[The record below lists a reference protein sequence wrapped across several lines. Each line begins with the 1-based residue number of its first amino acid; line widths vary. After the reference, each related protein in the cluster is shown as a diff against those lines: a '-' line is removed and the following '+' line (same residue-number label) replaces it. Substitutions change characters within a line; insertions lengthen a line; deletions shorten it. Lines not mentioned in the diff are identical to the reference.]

1 MSLFGPKKAAPG
13 IDERLTVLEGKVRDL
28 KTANKH
34 LELEWEELYDK
45 VRRQMS
51 RMSKRSAIDAPPLVP
66 DEPVVI
72 APDDGLDE
80 ISRGILALRNAP
92 RKIA

>member
-1 MSLFGPKKAAPG
+1 MNIFGTKIATPG
-13 IDERLTVLEGKVRDL
+13 LEERLGTLESEFRTL

-51 RMSKRSAIDAPPLVP
+51 RMSKRSAVDAPPLSNGEDV
-66 DEPVVI
+66 EVV
-72 APDDGLDE
+72 DDGLDP
-80 ISRGILALRNAP
+80 ISRSILRRRGMP
-92 RKIA
+92 RIQT

>member
-1 MSLFGPKKAAPG
+1 MGIFVTKKAVAALAF
-13 IDERLTVLEGKVRDL
+13 RLGELDSEVRTL

-51 RMSKRSAIDAPPLVP
+51 RMSKRSAVDAPPLIP
-66 DEPVVI
+66 DDPVVV
-72 APDDGLDE
+72 PDDGLDE
-80 ISRGILALRNAP
+80 ISRGILELRNAP
-92 RKIA
+92 RRIA

>member
-1 MSLFGPKKAAPG
+1 MGIFATNKAVA
-13 IDERLTVLEGKVRDL
+13 ELAFRLGELDSEVRTL

-51 RMSKRSAIDAPPLVP
+51 RMSKRSAIDAPPLP
-66 DEPVVI
+66 NGEDTEVV
-72 APDDGLDE
+72 DDGLDP
-80 ISRGILALRNAP
+80 ISRSIMLR
-92 RKIA
+92 RGMQGMGK